1 MDNEV
6 SGKQLEAKITEKPWF
21 PSSGPDEP

>member
-6 SGKQLEAKITEKPWF
+6 SGKQLEVKITGKPWF